1 MAPHADTW
9 HKAGWVIQ
17 DPDTI
22 IRDGIVHVSRGR
34 IISANPHRPIGTDQL
49 VDHGA
54 GVLMPALVNAHTHL
68 ELSALKGKIPH
79 CEGFEMWVRHLIEK
93 RAGLDDETLLTGIQA
108 GIDEVIQSG
117 CGMVAEIATA
127 GLSGPPFL
135 ASHLNGIWFKEYLGN
150 LPDECSLVLDSKK
163 TSFAGHAPHT
173 TAPSLLTKLKRFTLQ
188 HGRPFSIHLSESDQE
203 VAFIRS
209 GKGPWAGLLKERNID
224 FSNWPLPARSPVDY
238 LDRLN
243 IFDKMTLAVH
253 LLQVDP
259 HDIDIL
265 AKHGVSVAVC
275 PRSNRRLHARQPAI
289 PEMMERGLNICLGTD
304 SLASCDSLSVFDE
317 MAWIS
322 QNYPMLSPE
331 QILSMATIN
340 GADALCLG
348 ADYGRLAPGYRFS
361 AAYVP
366 LKAASPK
373 TLSEGIVNNA
383 FNGNVKL
390 ISDE

>member
-17 DPDTI
+17 DPETI
-22 IRDGIVHVSRGR
+22 IRDGFVHVSRGR
-34 IISANPHRPIGTDQL
+34 ITSTNPHRPTGTEPV

-79 CEGFEMWVRHLIEK
+79 CDGFEMWVRHLIEK
-93 RAGLDDETLLTGIQA
+93 RAGLDDEALLTGIQA

-117 CGMVAEIATA
+117 CGVVAEIATA
-127 GLSGPPFL
+127 GLSGSPFL
-135 ASHLNGIWFKEYLGN
+135 TSQLNGIWFKEYLGHR
-150 LPDECSLVLDSKK
+150 PDECPLVLDSNN

-173 TAPSLLTKLKRFTLQ
+173 TAPSLLTELKRFTLQ
-188 HGRPFSIHLSESDQE
+188 HDRPFSIHLSESDQE
-203 VAFIRS
+203 VEFIRS
-209 GKGPWAGLLKERNID
+209 GKGPWAELLKERNID
-224 FSNWPLPARSPVDY
+224 FSNWPLPARSPVGY

-243 IFDKMTLAVH
+243 IFDKKTLAVH

-265 AKHGVSVAVC
+265 AKRGVSVAVC
-275 PRSNRRLHARQPAI
+275 PRSNQRLHARQPAI
-289 PEMMERGLNICLGTD
+289 PEMIAKGLNICLGTD
-304 SLASCDSLSVFDE
+304 SLASCESLSIFDE

-322 QNYPMLSPE
+322 QNYPMLSSE

-340 GADALCLG
+340 GADALGLG
-348 ADYGRLAPGYRFS
+348 TEYGRLAPGYQFS
-361 AAYVP
+361 ATYVP
-366 LKAASPK
+366 LKTTGSK
-373 TLSEGIVNNA
+373 TLLEGIVNNT

-390 ISDE
+390 I